1 MIKRGSTMRFSK
13 NVKLTLAACAAL
25 YVLPLFATT
34 VVYAQDKKKPPPGF
48 ERVAGAPE
56 SEKVDPN
63 GLVIGA
69 YAAFFVGMFGYIVHV
84 ARKQTEMAK
93 EMAELAERI
102 NRADKS

>member
-25 YVLPLFATT
+25 YLLPLCATS
-34 VVYAQDKKKPPPGF
+34 VAYAQDKKPPPGF

-102 NRADKS
+102 NRADKT